1 MPIRQVPGSD
11 IDYFLILYDKDGQE
25 RAEPDGSRLSD
36 TIFARLKDGTS
47 PVTDVFVCSHGW
59 QGDVP
64 AAIDQYD
71 RWIAA
76 MAGCDA
82 DLAAIQAARDGF
94 NPMVI
99 GLHWPSL
106 PWGMETVPAGAG
118 GLLSIGDAAQRAD
131 IDALAE
137 QLGDTDATRDAL
149 TRIVGFAQTATSPA
163 LPPSVLDDFA
173 MLFDGSTLR
182 TGSAGGR
189 PGADQ
194 DGFDPQAIVDRIAQ
208 QEAAAASAAGA
219 AVAVAATAAA
229 AATGVPGTAGTAA
242 AATSGL
248 LDIGGKIKDAVLA
261 PLRQLSF
268 WTMKDRARRFGE
280 GGAHALLG
288 AMQDAAPRT
297 HFHLMGHSFGCIVA
311 SGMIAGDGA
320 LPLRRPVDALML
332 VQGALSLWSYAG
344 DVPFSP
350 GKPGYFQRILADGL
364 VSGPIVTTRS
374 KYDTAVGRFYP
385 LGAAVKEQFLLGVGD
400 FPKYG
405 GVGAFGLQG
414 AADTRDATMAA
425 ATALYD
431 FRAAR
436 VFNLEASDVIRNGD
450 GVAGAH
456 GDIAHPEVAHA
467 FWSAAIAGGA
477 AHRLP
482 GSADWAI
489 AAGAAAG
496 ALGALAGVPAGAA
509 ASAGSG
515 AGPGS
520 GAEVAPDAG
529 PAGGGIRRGGLLDI
543 GDAPT
548 AAPASPSGGLS
559 RGELPSAPKP
569 PASAAPPPA
578 TFTPTPTPPATA
590 APPPSS
596 AAPAAASPRWI
607 NAAFDDLAPGD
618 PLVTGTWYTLGFGV
632 DVQPQAASAGPSS
645 QFVEQGVFAP
655 DAHDAVLTVQLD
667 TDDFDTSGH
676 TAPMRVP
683 RTGKGYTKA
692 RFDLSPRHD
701 GPCALTA
708 TILKDGQFIQQ
719 MALTFDVGAAAGG
732 GAQPGMETRGRAPAG
747 IGVLQPRDLSMQI
760 YPSANGDYE
769 CVLCGAV
776 ATRVRLPINAGLI
789 DAYIRDAR
797 NSLMQVVMYQDPAA
811 GYVFQSGIDIA
822 QSALDAALP
831 IMAQAGALL
840 MLTLFDGPGAGDD
853 VRAVGNALR
862 QLGTRPDLR
871 LKIQVVAETLPVP
884 WPLLYLGDASGV
896 TPFSW
901 DNFLGMRHVIEQ
913 IPLQNPMTVME
924 PQIASAPSLNVS
936 LNLHEGIDAQM
947 GVDVVAS
954 QRAYWKDRAGAT
966 VTERTQRADL
976 IAALRE
982 PQTADQILY
991 LYCHAVST
999 GLTDPGGPG
1008 GSKLELTDQ
1017 LISLNDLKLGAP
1029 SSVRLAGKPLVFINA
1044 CESAEMSPTFY
1055 DGFAPYFMDKGARGV
1070 IGTECKTPALFAKEW
1085 AMRFFQRFLAGVPL
1099 GDTVLALR
1107 REFLE
1112 QHRNPLGLLYAVHCD
1127 ADTVVLPALPDDA
1140 RVAAAPGAV
1149 AAGG

>member
-11 IDYFLILYDKDGQE
+11 IDYFLVLYDKDGNE
-25 RAEPDGSRLSD
+25 RPETDGSRLSD
-36 TIFARLKDGTS
+36 AIIARLKDGAN

-76 MAGCDA
+76 MAGCGA
-82 DLAAIQAARDGF
+82 DLAAIQAVREGF

-106 PWGMETVPAGAG
+106 PWGMETVPAGTA
-118 GLLSIGDAAQRAD
+118 LLSVGDDAQSAD
-131 IDALAE
+131 IDALTA
-137 QLGDTDATRDAL
+137 QLGNADATRDAL
-149 TRIVGFAQTATSPA
+149 SRIVGFAQTATGTT
-163 LPPSVLDDFA
+163 LPPSILDDYA
-173 MLFDGSTLR
+173 TLFDGSTLR

-194 DGFDPQAIVDRIAQ
+194 DGFDPQAIVSRIAQ
-208 QEAAAASAAGA
+208 QEEAAASAAGA

-242 AATSGL
+242 AATTGL
-248 LDIGGKIKDAVLA
+248 LGINLGDKLKDAVLA

-280 GGAHALLG
+280 GGAHALLV
-288 AMQDAAPRT
+288 AMQEASPRA

-320 LPLRRPVDALML
+320 TGSVALPRPVDAVML
-332 VQGALSLWSYAG
+332 AQGALSLWSYAG
-344 DVPFSP
+344 DVPFAP
-350 GKPGYFQRILADGL
+350 GKPGYFQRILAGDL
-364 VSGPIVTTRS
+364 VRGPIVTTRS

-385 LGAAVKEQFLLGVGD
+385 LGAAVKEQFLLGVGG

-414 AADTRDATMAA
+414 AAGAIDMTMAA
-425 ATALYD
+425 ATAPYD
-431 FRAAR
+431 FGSAR

-450 GVAGAH
+450 GLAGAH

-477 AHRLP
+477 ARVPPAPLDWGFSAEAP
-482 GSADWAI
+482 AGEGSA
-489 AAGAAAG
+489 AGNG
-496 ALGALAGVPAGAA
+496 AVGTVGT
-509 ASAGSG
+509 
-515 AGPGS
+515 
-520 GAEVAPDAG
+520 VAVK
-529 PAGGGIRRGGLLDI
+529 RGGLLDI
-543 GDAPT
+543 DDAP
-548 AAPASPSGGLS
+548 AVSFPESAPAPAPMMPGPGLT
-559 RGELPSAPKP
+559 RGEQ
-569 PASAAPPPA
+569 PAAS
-578 TFTPTPTPPATA
+578 TPPAASAT
-590 APPPSS
+590 PSPAVS
-596 AAPAAASPRWI
+596 TPAAQSRWI

-618 PLVTGTWYTLGFGV
+618 PLIKGNWYTLGFGI
-632 DVQPQAASAGPSS
+632 DVAPQPATAGASA
-645 QFVEQGVFAP
+645 QFAEQGLFTA
-655 DAHDAVLTVQLD
+655 DAHDVVLTVQLD

-683 RTGKGYTKA
+683 CTGKGYTKA

-719 MALTFDVGAAAGG
+719 MALTFVVGAEAAG
-732 GAQPGMETRGRAPAG
+732 GAQPAVDTRGRAPGG
-747 IGVLQPRDLSMQI
+747 IAVLQPRDLSMQI
-760 YPSANGDYE
+760 YPAGDGYD

-776 ATRVRLPINAGLI
+776 ATHVRLPVNAGLI
-789 DAYIRDAR
+789 DAYIRSAR
-797 NSLMQVVMYQDPAA
+797 DNLMQVVMYQDPAA
-811 GYVFQSGIDIA
+811 GYVFQSGIDIP

-862 QLGTRPDLR
+862 QLGTQPDVR
-871 LKIQVVAETLPVP
+871 LKIQIVAETLPVP

-913 IPLQNPMTVME
+913 IPLQNPMTVTD
-924 PQIASAPSLNVS
+924 PQIASTPSLNVS

-947 GVDVVAS
+947 GVDVIAS

-966 VTERTQRADL
+966 VTERSKRADL
-976 IAALRE
+976 IGALRDA
-982 PQTADQILY
+982 QTPDQILY
-991 LYCHAVST
+991 LFCHAVST

-1070 IGTECKTPALFAKEW
+1070 IGTECKTPALFAKAW
-1085 AMRFFQRFLAGVPL
+1085 AMRFFERFLGGETL
-1099 GDTVLALR
+1099 GETVLALR
-1107 REFLE
+1107 REFLD

-1127 ADTVVLPALPDDA
+1127 ADTAITPALPTVSDQKPA
-1140 RVAAAPGAV
+1140 AAAPGAV
-1149 AAGG
+1149 AARG